1 MFLTD
6 LILVAIYIGLVVM
19 IKKPCKHKQVDIY
32 YWSQVDTLMKSKA
45 RAWQSCHKIR
55 IFNWPLLNIQPIK
68 VTTNLCEVLQGHILC
83 KTENTIYMK
92 VLLWVLK
99 LEEPHFTRML
109 CIFPSFKVNVWYY
122 CIKETKDKDK
132 PYATNDRIILPTQVW
147 EK

>member
-1 MFLTD
+1 MFVWNQGKCQVSNPFLQQFFPLEVLFTSKCLYIVSTDTGKTTTAQINMFLTD

-92 VLLWVLK
+92 VLL
-99 LEEPHFTRML
+99 
-109 CIFPSFKVNVWYY
+109 
-122 CIKETKDKDK
+122 
-132 PYATNDRIILPTQVW
+132 
-147 EK
+147 